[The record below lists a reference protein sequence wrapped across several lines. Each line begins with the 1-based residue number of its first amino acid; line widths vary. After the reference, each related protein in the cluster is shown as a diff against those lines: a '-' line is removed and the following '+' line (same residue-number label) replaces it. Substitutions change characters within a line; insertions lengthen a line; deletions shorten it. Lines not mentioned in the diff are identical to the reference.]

1 MKSAIDANVIAPPL
15 PAEYQDVN
23 VIACVLKLYLRELP
37 DPLLTY
43 NLYGEFVAAAQRSTE
58 AQRKNAILNAI
69 NKLPEGHYYNLR
81 YLTRFLHLLASKSDR
96 NKMSTQNIA
105 IVMSPNLLWAP
116 NHGDADY
123 AQKVSS
129 TTSVNTIVEMLVADW
144 EFFFEGDV
152 DFYVTMSRDELF
164 SVNVGFP
171 LDRDASTA
179 TIGEPSLQGGG
190 LMCKSVTTN
199 GQSGVTYMQP
209 SSLTNSSVGMTQ
221 SYMGASS
228 SSGHA
233 TVSMNQNSHSGP
245 SSALDSLRHSHSR
258 SSSHDT
264 SLILLSNESQGGGG
278 NGSGGGSNA
287 QMKHSQS
294 NSSLSDHSSP
304 PLMDSPK
311 LPVRKNKH
319 NKSAA
324 PTPPSQ
330 SSSSS
335 SHRQHQSK
343 ISQDNK
349 DLVKTSLHDR
359 LADSTAS
366 SGAGGKPEK
375 PPRPVI
381 TVAAATECQTLNR
394 LAYKSAKS
402 SGNSSSASSATTTGP
417 GRPIALPRTTIVR
430 GEGGLGS
437 SREGLKSSED
447 EEDSPSSLVFLR
459 EDRHEK
465 PAIPERPA
473 SLMRSNFFKGSLQEV
488 NSSPMVEVGVGSS
501 SSLSSNSV
509 KKAQSFRATG
519 ETAQQRS
526 KDSNN
531 NNGGGGNGQTMLER
545 AHIFNV
551 DKQQVSFIDVGDGGP
566 ALRAAPIAQAESNA
580 ITTPTDVMGNSCGSV
595 GGADLIMPPPSPRSL
610 VAGGAAGATTTV
622 DAKGVVIKRPQVPAP
637 PPPTNHRPK
646 SLDSIGGGGG
656 GGGGGSDTEVTG
668 L

>member
-1 MKSAIDANVIAPPL
+1 MRSAFDANLVATPL

-23 VIACVLKLYLRELP
+23 VIACVLKAYLRDLP

-58 AQRKNAILNAI
+58 AQRKNAILNAV

-81 YLTRFLHLLASKSDR
+81 YLTRFLHLLAGQSDR

-129 TTSVNTIVEMLVADW
+129 TTSVNSIVETLVADW
-144 EFFFEGDV
+144 DFFFEGDV
-152 DFYVTMSRDELF
+152 DFYVTIGRDELF
-164 SVNVGFP
+164 PDNNGAAFP
-171 LDRDASTA
+171 LDRDASSA
-179 TIGEPSLQGGG
+179 TIGEAAGI
-190 LMCKSVTTN
+190 MYKSATTN
-199 GQSGVTYMQP
+199 GQSAGVSYMQP
-209 SSLTNSSVGMTQ
+209 MTQ
-221 SYMGASS
+221 SFMGASTS
-228 SSGHA
+228 SHPAGPLSSLDTFRH
-233 TVSMNQNSHSGP
+233 HSG
-245 SSALDSLRHSHSR
+245 HSR

-264 SLILLSNESQGGGG
+264 SLILMGGDTPG
-278 NGSGGGSNA
+278 

-304 PLMDSPK
+304 PLMGSPK
-311 LPVRKNKH
+311 LPVRKKH

-330 SSSSS
+330 GGGTG
-335 SHRQHQSK
+335 HTQRIPQDSK
-343 ISQDNK
+343 DA
-349 DLVKTSLHDR
+349 VKTSLHER
-359 LADSTAS
+359 LGEGGSHGVS
-366 SGAGGKPEK
+366 SSQGKPEK
-375 PPRPVI
+375 PPRPVMS
-381 TVAAATECQTLNR
+381 TECQTLNR
-394 LAYKSAKS
+394 LAYKTAKAS
-402 SGNSSSASSATTTGP
+402 VVVGGNGAAASTGP
-417 GRPIALPRTTIVR
+417 GRPIALPRTTVMR
-430 GEGGLGS
+430 NEASGLGG

-447 EEDSPSSLVFLR
+447 EDDSPPSMVMLR
-459 EDRHEK
+459 EDRMSLHEK

-488 NSSPMVEVGVGSS
+488 NSLPMVEGSTGS
-501 SSLSSNSV
+501 TASLSTTHATTTGTAV
-509 KKAQSFRATG
+509 KKTQSFRGTG
-519 ETAQQRS
+519 DANGQSQHQQQQRS

-531 NNGGGGNGQTMLER
+531 NNGQTMLER

-551 DKQQVSFIDVGDGGP
+551 DKQQVSFIDVGDGP

-580 ITTPTDVMGNSCGSV
+580 ITTPTDMLASGEFT
-595 GGADLIMPPPSPRSL
+595 MQPPSPRSL
-610 VAGGAAGATTTV
+610 AESKGTGGGM
-622 DAKGVVIKRPQVPAP
+622 VIKRPQVPAP

-646 SLDSIGGGGG
+646 SLDSIGGGG
-656 GGGGGSDTEVTG
+656 SDTEVTG